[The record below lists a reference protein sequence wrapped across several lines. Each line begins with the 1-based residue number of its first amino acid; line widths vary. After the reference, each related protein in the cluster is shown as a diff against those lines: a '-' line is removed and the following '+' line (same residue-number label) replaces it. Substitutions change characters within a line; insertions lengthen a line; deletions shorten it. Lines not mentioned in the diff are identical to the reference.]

1 LKKAIQ
7 DGLLSTYRFLRRRG
21 AFDRPLG
28 RWLFINAYWT
38 YKTFWEPDIAF
49 LRRFVRPNEW
59 IVDIGA
65 NVGFF
70 SKRFCKWVAGSGR
83 VLAFEPEHENFRALQ
98 QMATKPGANGVLLA
112 RQSLVADADTT
123 LQLVLNP
130 DNPAD
135 HRIGADGVPTPAVR
149 LDTVFRDFG
158 WPPVGLVKI
167 DVQGAEA
174 LVLSGA
180 HETLQR
186 SLPAIFI
193 EIDDAA
199 LGRFGSSPEDIER
212 HLESLGYNMYE
223 PGAAKLRA
231 PIDSARA
238 KVIRSRLG
246 YADFLF
252 LPRHSGTLA

>member
-1 LKKAIQ
+1 MKKAIQ

-112 RQSLVADADTT
+112 RQSLVADVDTT
-123 LQLVLNP
+123 L
-130 DNPAD
+130 
-135 HRIGADGVPTPAVR
+135 HRI
-149 LDTVFRDFG
+149 
-158 WPPVGLVKI
+158 
-167 DVQGAEA
+167 E
-174 LVLSGA
+174 SG
-180 HETLQR
+180 
-186 SLPAIFI
+186 
-193 EIDDAA
+193 
-199 LGRFGSSPEDIER
+199 
-212 HLESLGYNMYE
+212 
-223 PGAAKLRA
+223 
-231 PIDSARA
+231 
-238 KVIRSRLG
+238 
-246 YADFLF
+246 
-252 LPRHSGTLA
+252 